1 MVLITY
7 ANGCRKLDY
16 ATLIMVIKKHC
27 NYCYSVFFNIIHC
40 HLLQH
45 YPHHCDFLVDLFQ
58 PYLRFVQLFR

>member
-16 ATLIMVIKKHC
+16 NIDSAIKNTATIVTA
-27 NYCYSVFFNIIHC
+27 FFNIIHC
-40 HLLQH
+40 HQLQH